1 METSWAEPAVLRKPA
16 AGGKHSHRQARPVS
30 ALASAGQAR
39 RQAASRPA
47 TAGSLRTPVREVL

>member
-16 AGGKHSHRQARPVS
+16 AGKHSHRQARPVS